1 MNHDDGDVG
10 NVLIAAPFY
19 LTTVVHTV
27 VVFPEKR
34 DAGLVFGMILTPSL
48 QTVDTQIVFIILN
61 ELLKAAF
68 GNDRQFMV
76 RVGRTLSIT
85 ISFHDVLLPGTCCL
99 LHLISSAVMPPVQ
112 EMVNEIESN
121 IIDTLRLLINLQRL
135 ITPRFLLIFF
145 HIP

>member
-34 DAGLVFGMILTPSL
+34 DTGLVFGMILTPSL

-61 ELLKAAF
+61 ELLQAAF

-85 ISFHDVLLPGTCCL
+85 ISFNDVLFPGTCCL
-99 LHLISSAVMPPVQ
+99 LHLIHCAVMYPVK
-112 EMVNEIESN
+112 EMLNEI
-121 IIDTLRLLINLQRL
+121 IGDVIDALRLLVSLQRL
-135 ITPRFLLIFF
+135 IASWFLLIIF
-145 HIP
+145 HT

>member
-1 MNHDDGDVG
+1 MNYDDGDVG

-34 DAGLVFGMILTPSL
+34 DTGLVFGMILTPSL

-61 ELLKAAF
+61 ELLQAAF

-85 ISFHDVLLPGTCCL
+85 ISFHDVLLPGACCL
-99 LHLISSAVMPPVQ
+99 LHLIHRAVMYPVK
-112 EMVNEIESN
+112 EMLNEI
-121 IIDTLRLLINLQRL
+121 IGDVIDALRLLVSLQRL
-135 ITPRFLLIFF
+135 IASWFLLIIF
-145 HIP
+145 HT